1 MSSNQSCFHLFAFV
15 WGSGSACRGVWQK
28 FSALSCLTQFSY
40 LPCEF
45 WLAWDR
51 EFKRELWLAPSSLR
65 SWNDRIAQGSSKTNL
80 WITPLPFTHTRNF
93 WWQVSPVNKRS
104 KPGYIQRPFPGDYAA
119 HEEWNSFEFHTTDL
133 HLTRGF
139 CYCKQHDAVSFVDV
153 LLIPHSQFTPG
164 FHLINGVR
172 HKGEILIG

>member
-1 MSSNQSCFHLFAFV
+1 MNYDWH
-15 WGSGSACRGVWQK
+15 R
-28 FSALSCLTQFSY
+28 
-40 LPCEF
+40 
-45 WLAWDR
+45 
-51 EFKRELWLAPSSLR
+51 APYEAEMIESLR
-65 SWNDRIAQGSSKTNL
+65 GHPKQTCESPLFPLLNL
-80 WITPLPFTHTRNF
+80 RNF

-104 KPGYIQRPFPGDYAA
+104 KPGNIQRSFPGFSYVSFSYVV
-119 HEEWNSFEFHTTDL
+119 HEEWNSSEFHTTDL

-172 HKGEILIG
+172 HKGEILMG